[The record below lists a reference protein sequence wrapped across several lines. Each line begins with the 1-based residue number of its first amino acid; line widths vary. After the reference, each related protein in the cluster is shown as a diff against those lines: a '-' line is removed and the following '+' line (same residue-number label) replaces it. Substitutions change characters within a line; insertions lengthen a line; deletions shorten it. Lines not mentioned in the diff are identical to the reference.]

1 MLKKRIVQK
10 LTKIVGEE
18 NILTSTEDLTCYS
31 YDAVNQ
37 KFCPEAVVFPG
48 SAEEVAAVLKL
59 ANQEQFAVIPGEQ
72 GADLPVVL

>member
-1 MLKKRIVQK
+1 MLKKKFIQK

-37 KFCPEAVVFPG
+37 KFLPEAVVFP
-48 SAEEVAAVLKL
+48 EVPKRSLL
-59 ANQEQFAVIPGEQ
+59 SSYWPNQGQFPVIPREQ
-72 GADLPVVL
+72 GAVLPEVL